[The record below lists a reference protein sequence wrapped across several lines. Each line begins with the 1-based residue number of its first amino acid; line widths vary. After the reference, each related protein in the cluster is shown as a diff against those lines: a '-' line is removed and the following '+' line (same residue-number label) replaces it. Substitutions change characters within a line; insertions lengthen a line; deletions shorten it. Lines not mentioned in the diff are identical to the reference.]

1 MSETTATENATTS
14 ASIKERVGIVVSTK
28 MDKSIA
34 VKVTRRVPHPLYKK
48 IIKISKR
55 LIAHDEEGKA
65 QEGDTVRVE
74 ECRPMSKRKRW
85 VLKEI
90 VKH

>member
-55 LIAHDEEGKA
+55 LIAHDEEGQA